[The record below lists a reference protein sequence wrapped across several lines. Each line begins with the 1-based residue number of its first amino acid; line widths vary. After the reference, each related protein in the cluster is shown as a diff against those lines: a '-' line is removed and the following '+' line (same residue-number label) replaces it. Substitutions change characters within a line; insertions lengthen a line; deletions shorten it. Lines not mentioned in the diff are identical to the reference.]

1 MKAIVTEAEFQKLS
15 EANEKVKGTNS
26 YAKYRMMME
35 YKTKT
40 DGRWSA
46 WRFFGW
52 GVPVPVDMKVK
63 KVGDK
68 IYLMKEGITVFGET
82 ELTRYTLTEAC
93 NEVLKVY

>member
-63 KVGDK
+63 KS
-68 IYLMKEGITVFGET
+68 
-82 ELTRYTLTEAC
+82 R
-93 NEVLKVY
+93 